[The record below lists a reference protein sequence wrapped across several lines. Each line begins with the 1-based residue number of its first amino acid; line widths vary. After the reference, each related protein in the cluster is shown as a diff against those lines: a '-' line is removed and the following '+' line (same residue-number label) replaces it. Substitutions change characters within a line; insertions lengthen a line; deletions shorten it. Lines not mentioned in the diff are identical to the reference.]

1 MGSYTRTKNGE
12 ENTSLS
18 MVAYKKASMN
28 ETEYTE
34 VDLSKFR
41 VGTRVTNKK
50 YGEGKVTGI
59 KEGKVTGIKEG
70 KVMVSFN
77 KAVKTFQFP
86 HAIEIG
92 SLVVKEW

>member
-18 MVAYKKASMN
+18 MVADKKASMN

-41 VGTRVTNKK
+41 VGTIVTNKK

-59 KEGKVTGIKEG
+59 KEGKV
-70 KVMVSFN
+70 MVYFN
-77 KAVKTFQFP
+77 TAVKTFQFP

>member
-1 MGSYTRTKNGE
+1 M
-12 ENTSLS
+12 
-18 MVAYKKASMN
+18 AADKKASMN
-28 ETEYTE
+28 ETECTE

-41 VGTRVTNKK
+41 VGTIVTNKK
-50 YGEGKVTGI
+50 YGEGN
-59 KEGKVTGIKEG
+59 VTGIKEG